1 MQGYNCTIITSD
13 ECINNGN
20 CKECEYGVVD
30 LNIGDKIKLVEN
42 FKDWIT
48 DCSYFEFTKE
58 KFPECF
64 DIIEVF
70 NDWYKIKYGMDIFAM
85 NNINI
90 KNYFEV
96 CK

>member
-1 MQGYNCTIITSD
+1 MQGYNCIITTSD
-13 ECINNGN
+13 KCINNGN
-20 CKECEYGVVD
+20 CKNCNYGVID

-58 KFPECF
+58 KFPEYF
-64 DIIEVF
+64 EVIEVWK
-70 NDWYKIKYGMDIFAM
+70 DWYKIKYGMDIFAM